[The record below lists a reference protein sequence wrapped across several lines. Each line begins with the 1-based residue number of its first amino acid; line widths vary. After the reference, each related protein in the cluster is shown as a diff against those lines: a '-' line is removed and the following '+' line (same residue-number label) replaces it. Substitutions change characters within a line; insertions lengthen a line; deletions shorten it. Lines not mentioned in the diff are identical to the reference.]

1 MWAYSFKA
9 EAESIRSN
17 IAIIAGIVIS
27 LGAIVAPF
35 APFIRRYLKT
45 RRSRR
50 DAALAT
56 SIANVMRPEIDA
68 IRAAARQQHDEQNS
82 KIADGFRSIDERFD
96 ELGDRLNVGAE
107 HLARHDIEIAVLQAR
122 DPNSR
127 SRKDDH
133 GHAS

>member
-1 MWAYSFKA
+1 MWAFTFRE
-9 EAESIRSN
+9 EAESVRSN
-17 IAIIAGIVIS
+17 IAIIAGIVVS

-35 APFIRRYLKT
+35 APFIRRYLKI

-56 SIANVMRPEIDA
+56 SIANVMRPEIEG
-68 IRAAARQQHDEQNS
+68 IRAAARQQHDEQNGKLDAIS
-82 KIADGFRSIDERFD
+82 DQLSDIAANHG
-96 ELGDRLNVGAE
+96 E
-107 HLARHDIEIAVLQAR
+107 HLARHDVQIAVLQAR

-133 GHAS
+133 DHAS